1 MTFRLR
7 KKAVRFVFC
16 FVIASFVSKCAFA
29 MDKRVSMTISHYIMA
44 VMHDDLGEP
53 VKAIKEFKKALSL
66 DYKNTLI
73 HLNLAIS
80 YIKNSE
86 FNNAVKE
93 LNLTAKLDPAA
104 VEPHAIL
111 ALLYTL
117 QNKTDESN
125 REYEIALKNASK
137 LQPKNIEVYKNLG
150 ILYLQQKKYQAAENM
165 FNLMLGLTPSDAQA
179 HFYLANTFDQQGKK
193 GAAEQELRKAL
204 ESNPDYH
211 EALNYLGYLYV
222 EENRN
227 LDEAEIMI
235 KKALEMEPDNGAYL
249 DSLGWLYFKKGDIDK
264 SIESLSRAVILFED
278 PVIYEHLGDAY
289 FKKNDSEKA
298 IANWQNSL
306 KLDPNQESV
315 KNKIGTKK

>member
-1 MTFRLR
+1 
-7 KKAVRFVFC
+7 
-16 FVIASFVSKCAFA
+16 
-29 MDKRVSMTISHYIMA
+29 MDKRVSMTLSHYIMA

-53 VKAIKEFKKALSL
+53 VKAIQEFKKALKF

-86 FNNAVKE
+86 FDNAVKE
-93 LNLTAKLDPAA
+93 LNLTARMDSAA

-117 QNKTDESN
+117 QNKTNDSN

-137 LQPKNIEVYKNLG
+137 LQPKNTEVYKNLG
-150 ILYLQQKKYQAAENM
+150 ILYLQQKKYSAAENM
-165 FNLMLGLTPSDAQA
+165 FKMILDFMPGDASA
-179 HFYLANTFDQQGKK
+179 HFYLANTYEQQGKK
-193 GAAEQELRKAL
+193 DAVEPELRKAL
-204 ESNPDYH
+204 VSNPDYH

-227 LDEAEIMI
+227 LDEAEVMI
-235 KKALEMEPDNGAYL
+235 KKALEMEPDNGAYI

-264 SIESLSRAVILFED
+264 AIELLSRAIILFED
-278 PVIYEHLGDAY
+278 PVIYDHLGDAY
-289 FKKNDSEKA
+289 LKKGDPEKA
-298 IANWQNSL
+298 AANWQSSL

-315 KNKIGTKK
+315 KKKLENKK